1 MFRVRIQAVLVL
13 TLIFSVI
20 GQAWALELRNRVD
33 VKVSAEV
40 RDDLDRNLQVYR
52 YQISNSQAAAQKVWN
67 FQLIMQTDGLVQDV
81 VAPPGWARP
90 SLKAK
95 GTGHTADLRAVA
107 RANWSAPEKARI
119 VPGATLT
126 GFEATATASLPG
138 IVDYYAEGYARPP
151 QLPPGK
157 VSPGPIPGYDDVTPY
172 GPGVV
177 GRTIGPVSLDNP
189 FSPVEFV
196 DHLISLKDEA
206 VELDWIRNAG
216 FIQGLDARLEAVN
229 IALLAQ
235 RDNIARDTL
244 RALLGEFEQQRG
256 KAITPEAYGLLKYN
270 IEYLVLQLA
279 KAQ

>member
-107 RANWSAPEKARI
+107 R
-119 VPGATLT
+119 
-126 GFEATATASLPG
+126 
-138 IVDYYAEGYARPP
+138 
-151 QLPPGK
+151 
-157 VSPGPIPGYDDVTPY
+157 
-172 GPGVV
+172 
-177 GRTIGPVSLDNP
+177 
-189 FSPVEFV
+189 
-196 DHLISLKDEA
+196 
-206 VELDWIRNAG
+206 
-216 FIQGLDARLEAVN
+216 
-229 IALLAQ
+229 
-235 RDNIARDTL
+235 
-244 RALLGEFEQQRG
+244 
-256 KAITPEAYGLLKYN
+256 
-270 IEYLVLQLA
+270 
-279 KAQ
+279 